1 MAEGLSLG
9 EITFFFEFLKLS
21 AEIISITNAMAIT
34 KITEITDIS
43 EITEIVLFLRKYN
56 PNK

>member
-1 MAEGLSLG
+1 MTLGSSLG
-9 EITFFFEFLKLS
+9 EVTFFEFLKLS

-34 KITEITDIS
+34 EITEITDIS
-43 EITEIVLFLRKYN
+43 EITEIVLFLCKYN